1 MDDVLM
7 QDERAQSGTYEK
19 LPHPNRCQDNP
30 GKAGMREFGKNLR
43 TEFGKNLRT
52 EFGENVSAKS
62 AFHSRVILRKVRRSR
77 TQSKDPVSA
86 RKHHG
91 AIRQF
96 RHRTCDSAIPQ

>member
-30 GKAGMREFGKNLR
+30 GKAGMR
-43 TEFGKNLRT
+43 EFGKNLRT